1 MNTFFYLYSIV
12 IHNVI
17 PFLTMKV
24 LKTLTF
30 GLIFSL
36 LSFNAQAHD
45 GHKKDIVETAIYGGI
60 FKSFIAAIK
69 AADLID
75 TLRKKGQFTV
85 FAPTDEAFSKL
96 PTGTFE
102 ALLKPEN
109 KKRLTDILK
118 YHVIKARIP
127 TKKIS
132 DGTVQLKML
141 NNKQATLSSKDGK
154 VTINKA
160 KIIKAD
166 MMAKNGIV
174 HIIDEVLL
182 PPEKNKKTSLKK
194 D

>member
-1 MNTFFYLYSIV
+1 
-12 IHNVI
+12 
-17 PFLTMKV
+17 MKM
-24 LKTLTF
+24 LKTLTL
-30 GLIFSL
+30 GLILSL

-69 AADLID
+69 AADFID
-75 TLRKKGQFTV
+75 TLRGKGQFTV

-102 ALLKPEN
+102 TLLKPEN

-127 TKKIS
+127 TKKTS

-141 NNKQATLSSKDGK
+141 NKKQTKLSSKDGK

-182 PPEKNKKTSLKK
+182 PPEKNKKTPLKR

>member
-60 FKSFIAAIK
+60 FKSFISAIK

-141 NNKQATLSSKDGK
+141 NKKQAKLSSKYGK

-160 KIIKAD
+160 KIIKSD

-182 PPEKNKKTSLKK
+182 PPEKNKKTPLKR

>member
-1 MNTFFYLYSIV
+1 
-12 IHNVI
+12 
-17 PFLTMKV
+17 MKV

-45 GHKKDIVETAIYGGI
+45 GHKKDIVETAIHGDI

-96 PTGTFE
+96 PAGTFE

-174 HIIDEVLL
+174 HIIDEMLL
-182 PPEKNKKTSLKK
+182 PPEKNKKTSLKR